1 MSIFV
6 DLPQLSVHFS
16 SIVGIKIVKENNH
29 YIGKLNDLF
38 VNYDEAFPSALAIQ
52 FSNKSQIGYIHW
64 ESILNFSMNKII
76 IRNDSSISLNQCFP
90 KVQEKQVVTSLLA
103 SHFQG
108 EAIELPAVGKV
119 LLDRQVVDTYG
130 KKVVRVNDLELI
142 KTGNTLKL
150 THALVGL
157 RSLIRRIGLL
167 PFFDFLILK
176 LGIPFKSI
184 KKETVINWKF
194 IHALPTKNMQ
204 KSVQVSLTN
213 DEIKKMH
220 PADLADILE
229 ELDAN
234 SRKLIFN
241 ELETSYAA
249 ETLSE
254 IDHDI
259 QLSLIKDEPEEEVAE
274 ILSLMGTDEAAD
286 ILNEITD
293 EKKDKIIE
301 NFEDS
306 ERKEEI
312 KELLEYEED
321 TAGGLMSSEVFEITP
336 DLNKNDILKII
347 KKEFDD
353 IESIYDIFIV
363 DGQKKLIG
371 HCPLNKLL
379 ISEDNI
385 SIGKIMQFE
394 DIKTISPSANWKEVA
409 LLMSKYNL
417 INIPITNNE
426 TNELL
431 GIVSVDDVLPWLI
444 DERS

>member
-1 MSIFV
+1 MEIFKK
-6 DLPQLSVHFS
+6 LNQLSVHFS
-16 SIVGIKIVKENNH
+16 SLIGIKIKRESSTFV
-29 YIGKLNDLF
+29 GKLSDLF
-38 VNYDEAFPSALAIQ
+38 VNYDEAFPSTLAIQ
-52 FSNKSQIGYIHW
+52 FKNKSQIGYIHW
-64 ESILNFSMNKII
+64 DNILIFSLDEII
-76 IRNDSSISLNQCFP
+76 IKDDSSISLNQNFP
-90 KVQEKQVVTSLLA
+90 KVQDQQVVTSLLA
-103 SHFQG
+103 RQFKG
-108 EAIELPAVGKV
+108 EAMELPPLGKV
-119 LLDRQVVDTYG
+119 ILDRQVVDTSG
-130 KKVVRVNDLELI
+130 KKVIRVNDLELI
-142 KTGNTLKL
+142 KAGDSLKL

-167 PFFDFLILK
+167 PIFDFFIFK
-176 LGIPFKSI
+176 LGMPFDSI

-229 ELDAN
+229 ELDPN

-241 ELETSYAA
+241 ELDTSYAA

-254 IDHDI
+254 VGHGV
-259 QLSLIKDEPEEEVAE
+259 QLSLIKDEPDEEVAE
-274 ILSLMGTDEAAD
+274 ILSKMAPDEAAD
-286 ILNEITD
+286 ILGEINE

-301 NFEDS
+301 NFDDS
-306 ERKEEI
+306 ELKEEI

-347 KKEFDD
+347 KNEFSD

-363 DGQKKLIG
+363 DKNKKLIG
-371 HCPLNKLL
+371 YCPLNKLL
-379 ISEDNI
+379 ISEDDL
-385 SIGKIMQFE
+385 SIGKIMQEE
-394 DIKTISPSANWKEVA
+394 DIKTISPESNWREVA
-409 LLMSKYNL
+409 SLMSKYNL
-417 INIPITNNE
+417 INLPVTHLD

-431 GIVSVDDVLPWLI
+431 GIISVDDVLPWLL
-444 DERS
+444 DERN